1 GGRLRVVSEERASD
15 PEALAEAFERE
26 PVDYLK
32 IVPSHLGALLSASR
46 PERILPRRC
55 LILGGEASS
64 WELIER
70 VRALAPSCE
79 IVNHYGPTE
88 ATIGATTYLIPE
100 TLRQPR
106 PRTVPIGRP
115 LPNCRVFLLDSRG
128 QTVPLGV
135 AGELCIGGA
144 GVARG
149 YQSRPELTA
158 EKFLVVEVGGTRERL
173 YRTGDLARYLPD
185 GNIELFGRTDDQ
197 VKLHG
202 FRIEPGE
209 IEAALRRHPAV
220 QESVVLPREL
230 TGVGKRL
237 VAYFVPRGNEV
248 PASSDLRHFLA
259 EKLPEFML
267 PSAFVRLK
275 RIPLTVNGKVDR
287 AALSLPDPAVP
298 GGDEPLVAPRTPE
311 EKILSRVWA
320 DVLRVGPFS
329 IHDNFFELGGD
340 SILAIQIIARAARE
354 GLRLTPRQLF
364 ERQTIAELAEVAEGS
379 LRVEAEQG
387 LVTGPAP
394 LTPIQHWFFEQ
405 ELLDPQHYNQS
416 ILLEAREAL
425 DPIALEKAVEG
436 LLVHHDALR
445 LRFARDA
452 AGWRQ
457 SNAASENSRVFSV
470 LPLGGLGETE
480 QESAIEE
487 GAAQAQASLKLS
499 QGPMA
504 RAILFDLGPQR
515 SARLLLIAHHLS
527 VDGVSWR
534 ILVEDLESAYRRIRA
549 GEPAQLPPKTT
560 SFRDWARRLTDLAG
574 SGALEAEAA
583 YWLSRTGGSSAA
595 LPLDSEGEN
604 TVESARSVLSAFSQ
618 EETSALLQEVPSV
631 YRSQINDALLAA
643 LVEAF
648 ARWTGSPSLLIDLEG
663 HGREEIV
670 SGIDLSRTVGW
681 FTTRFPVLLELTKSA
696 RSGESLIAV
705 KEQLRAIP
713 RRGIG
718 YGI

>member
-1 GGRLRVVSEERASD
+1 
-15 PEALAEAFERE
+15 
-26 PVDYLK
+26 
-32 IVPSHLGALLSASR
+32 
-46 PERILPRRC
+46 
-55 LILGGEASS
+55 
-64 WELIER
+64 
-70 VRALAPSCE
+70 
-79 IVNHYGPTE
+79 
-88 ATIGATTYLIPE
+88 
-100 TLRQPR
+100 
-106 PRTVPIGRP
+106 
-115 LPNCRVFLLDSRG
+115 
-128 QTVPLGV
+128 
-135 AGELCIGGA
+135 
-144 GVARG
+144 
-149 YQSRPELTA
+149 
-158 EKFLVVEVGGTRERL
+158 VE
-173 YRTGDLARYLPD
+173 
-185 GNIELFGRTDDQ
+185 
-197 VKLHG
+197 
-202 FRIEPGE
+202 
-209 IEAALRRHPAV
+209 
-220 QESVVLPREL
+220 
-230 TGVGKRL
+230 
-237 VAYFVPRGNEV
+237 
-248 PASSDLRHFLA
+248 
-259 EKLPEFML
+259 
-267 PSAFVRLK
+267 
-275 RIPLTVNGKVDR
+275 
-287 AALSLPDPAVP
+287 
-298 GGDEPLVAPRTPE
+298 
-311 EKILSRVWA
+311 
-320 DVLRVGPFS
+320 PFS
-329 IHDNFFELGGD
+329 IHDIFFDLGGD

-718 YGI
+718 YGILRYLGDGGDAPNRWKSLQEPAVSFNYLGQLDQLLPEDSIFHVLPSVGPPRSARDRRRHLIAVEGKVIGGRLRFAWIYSENLHRRATVERLAEGFEQALRALVSNCRSADAGSYTPSDFPKARLSQKDLERLVAGIKTADPGLPR